1 MKTLLQCDF
10 DGTITTEDVSFL
22 ILDAYGDR
30 GWRRMFQDYKDG
42 KISVGRFNTLA
53 FATVREDREIL
64 LDLVRKKARLRPGFR
79 DLVAFCQDNNVEFAI
94 VSNGLDFY
102 IRAILQDIGMEDV
115 RVFSATTRFVGGAV
129 EARYIG
135 PEGTIIEDR
144 FKDAYLTLF
153 QQEGYSV
160 IYAGNGI
167 SDAGP
172 AKQAYHCFATGDLLA
187 YFKKNGVDFTPFE
200 DLNDI
205 VDGLRSLKL
214 A

>member
-1 MKTLLQCDF
+1 MKTVFQCDF

-22 ILDAYGDR
+22 ILDAYGDK

-53 FATVREDREIL
+53 FATVREDRETL
-64 LDLVRKKARLRPGFR
+64 LELVRKKARLRPGFR
-79 DLVAFCQDNNVEFAI
+79 ELVAFCQGNNMEFAV

-102 IRAILQDIGMEDV
+102 IRAILQDIGIDNIK
-115 RVFSATTRFVGGAV
+115 VFSATTRFAAEGV

-135 PEGTIIEDR
+135 PGGDIVEDS
-144 FKDAYLTLF
+144 FKDTYLRLF
-153 QQEGYSV
+153 QQEGYRV
-160 IYAGNGI
+160 IYAGNGT
-167 SDAGP
+167 SDARP
-172 AKQAYHCFATGDLLA
+172 AQQAYHCFATGDLLA
-187 YFKKNGVDFTPFE
+187 YFKKKGVNCTPFN